1 MGLIRNSNQAKQGVD
16 FTGLQWGKIHPTD
29 IDFAIEF
36 KNEVLILG
44 EVKRKSSDMALG
56 QKLLL
61 ERLCDSWH
69 TGKSFIIFAHHEY
82 DDETTDIPVDECE
95 VYKLYYQGNWYDRSG
110 SVKNKIE
117 EILRNFKLE
126 YD

>member
-44 EVKRKSSDMALG
+44 EVKRKGSDMALG

-82 DDETTDIPVDECE
+82 DDETTDIPVDKCE

-117 EILRNFKLE
+117 EILRNFKLK

>member
-29 IDFAIEF
+29 IDFVLEF

-44 EVKRKSSDMALG
+44 EVKRKGSDMALG

-69 TGKSFIIFAHHEY
+69 TRKSFIIFAHHEY

-95 VYKLYYQGNWYDRSG
+95 VYKLYYQGNWYNRSG
-110 SVKNKIE
+110 SVKDKVEDILKYFKIE
-117 EILRNFKLE
+117 L
-126 YD
+126 

>member
-1 MGLIRNSNQAKQGVD
+1 M
-16 FTGLQWGKIHPTD
+16 
-29 IDFAIEF
+29 
-36 KNEVLILG
+36 ILG
-44 EVKRKSSDMALG
+44 EVKRKGSDMALG

-69 TGKSFIIFAHHEY
+69 TGKSFIIFAHHEH

-95 VYKLYYQGNWYDRSG
+95 VYKLYYQGNWYNRSG

-117 EILRNFKLE
+117 EILRNFKLK